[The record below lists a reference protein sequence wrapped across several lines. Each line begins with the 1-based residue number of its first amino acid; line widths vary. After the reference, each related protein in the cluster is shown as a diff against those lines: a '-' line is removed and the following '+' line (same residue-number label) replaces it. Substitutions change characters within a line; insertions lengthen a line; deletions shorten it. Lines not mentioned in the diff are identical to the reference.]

1 MAFVGVD
8 RIIDRH
14 GKDRSSLIPVL
25 QDIQDEYNWLSEDHL
40 CYVAD
45 KLALP
50 MIEVYGVASFYRA
63 LSLVPRGDCIIK
75 VCKGTACHVR
85 GAQLIQEELE
95 RELGIPANSTTEDLS
110 HTLETV
116 NCVGTC
122 GMAPVVLVD
131 GKYHPGVKPHLAKK
145 LVAREEDEADEEGEA

>member
-1 MAFVGVD
+1 MANVEVD

-14 GKDRSSLIPVL
+14 GKDRSSLIAVL
-25 QDIQDEYNWLSEDHL
+25 QDIQDSFNWISEDHL
-40 CYVAD
+40 VHVA
-45 KLALP
+45 KRLELP
-50 MIEVYGVASFYRA
+50 LVDVYGVASFYRA
-63 LSLVPRGDCIIK
+63 LSLVPRGKHIIK

-95 RELGIPANSTTEDLS
+95 RELDIEAGETTEDMNF
-110 HTLETV
+110 TLETV

-131 GKYHPGVKPHLAKK
+131 DKYHPAVKPHLAKK
-145 LVAREEDEADEEGEA
+145 LIVREEEGED

>member
-1 MAFVGVD
+1 MAYVEVD

-14 GKDRSSLIPVL
+14 GRDRSSLIAVL
-25 QDIQDEYNWLSEDHL
+25 QDIQDEYNWICSEHL
-40 CYVAD
+40 VYVAD
-45 KLALP
+45 RLHLP
-50 MIEVYGVASFYRA
+50 MVDVYGVASFYRA
-63 LSLVPRGDCIIK
+63 LSLVPRGKIIIR

-95 RELGIPANSTTEDLS
+95 RELGIEAGGTTEDLS

-131 GKYHPGVKPHLAKK
+131 DKYHPGVKPHLARK
-145 LVAREEDEADEEGEA
+145 LVKREKEVEE

>member
-14 GKDRSSLIPVL
+14 GKERSSLIPVL
-25 QDIQDEYNWLSEDHL
+25 QDIQDEYNWLCQDHL

-45 KLALP
+45 KLELP
-50 MIEVYGVASFYRA
+50 MVEVYGVASFYRA
-63 LSLVPRGDCIIK
+63 LSLVPRGDSIIK

-145 LVAREEDEADEEGEA
+145 LVAREEDEEGEA

>member
-1 MAFVGVD
+1 MAFVEVD

-14 GKDRSSLIPVL
+14 GRDRSSLIAVL
-25 QDIQDEYNWLSEDHL
+25 QDIQDAYNWICEDHL
-40 CYVAD
+40 HYVAD
-45 KLALP
+45 RLQLP
-50 MIEVYGVASFYRA
+50 IVDVFGVASFYRA
-63 LSLVPRGDCIIK
+63 LSLVPRGKHIIK

-95 RELGIPANSTTEDLS
+95 RELGVKAGGTTEDMAF
-110 HTLETV
+110 TLETV

-131 GKYHPGVKPHLAKK
+131 SKYHPGVKPHLAKK
-145 LVAREEDEADEEGEA
+145 LVKRDEEGEE

>member
-1 MAFVGVD
+1 MAFVEVD

-14 GKDRSSLIPVL
+14 GRDRSSLIAVL
-25 QDIQDEYNWLSEDHL
+25 QDIQDACNWISEDHL
-40 CYVAD
+40 KYVAD
-45 KLALP
+45 RLRLP
-50 MIEVYGVASFYRA
+50 LVDVFGVASFYRA
-63 LSLVPRGDCIIK
+63 LSLVPRGKHIIK

-95 RELGIPANSTTEDLS
+95 RELGVEAGGTTENMS

-122 GMAPVVLVD
+122 GMAPVVIVD
-131 GKYHPGVKPHLAKK
+131 DKYHPGVKPHLAKK
-145 LVAREEDEADEEGEA
+145 LVKRDEEGEA